1 MVLNLPMTV
10 TCDKFVLPKELVN
23 MTDYAIQQAADLI
36 HKASYVMVLTG
47 AGVSTPSGIPD
58 FRSPS
63 SGIWNK
69 LDPMV
74 VASIW
79 GYHEHPDV
87 FYRWFMPLARQIRQA
102 RPNPAH
108 FALAELEQVA
118 RLNLLA
124 TQNIDSLHQ
133 TAGSR
138 HVVELH
144 GHLRSA
150 SCLAC
155 AEQAALDDIWPLAER
170 GEAPRCPACGG
181 LMKPDV
187 ILFGEP
193 LPYDA
198 LRASQEGALFCDVLI
213 SIGTSLEVEP
223 AADLP
228 HLARRSGSRVI
239 IINRQPTIADK
250 IADLVIH
257 DDAAKALPALVQ
269 ALRH

>member
-1 MVLNLPMTV
+1 MA
-10 TCDKFVLPKELVN
+10 
-23 MTDYAIQQAADLI
+23 DYAIRQAAEWI
-36 HKASYVMVLTG
+36 HSASYVMVLTG

-79 GYHEHPDV
+79 GYHEHPQT
-87 FYRWFMPLARQIRQA
+87 FYRWFLPLARQIRQA
-102 RPNPAH
+102 KPNAAH
-108 FALAELEQVA
+108 FALAELEQA
-118 RLNLLA
+118 AQLKLLA

-144 GHLRSA
+144 GHLRTA
-150 SCLAC
+150 TCLGC
-155 AEQAALDDIWPLAER
+155 AEQAPLESCWPAVER
-170 GEAPRCPACGG
+170 GEIPRCQTCQG

-198 LRASQEGALFCDVLI
+198 LRAAQEAALFCDVLI

-228 HLARRSGSRVI
+228 HLAKRSGSRVI
-239 IINRQPTIADK
+239 IFNRQPTIADK

-257 DDAAKALPALVQ
+257 DDAAKALPAVVQ
-269 ALRH
+269 ALRR

>member
-1 MVLNLPMTV
+1 MTNYPV
-10 TCDKFVLPKELVN
+10 
-23 MTDYAIQQAADLI
+23 QQAAELI
-36 HKASYVMVLTG
+36 HDASYVMVLTG

-69 LDPMV
+69 LDPMA

-79 GYHEHPDV
+79 GYHDNPQA

-108 FALAELEQVA
+108 LALAEMEQFA
-118 RLNLLA
+118 RLHVLV
-124 TQNIDSLHQ
+124 TQNIDGLHQ
-133 TAGSR
+133 MAGSK

-150 SCLAC
+150 TCLECGRQIALDQVWLL
-155 AEQAALDDIWPLAER
+155 AEQ
-170 GEAPRCPACGG
+170 GQVVRCQACNG
-181 LMKPDV
+181 LIKPDV

-193 LPYDA
+193 LDYDA
-198 LRASQEGALFCDVLI
+198 LRVAQEGALFCDVLI

-250 IADLVIH
+250 IADLTIH
-257 DDAAKALPALVQ
+257 DDVATVLPAIVR
-269 ALRH
+269 ALRR

>member
-1 MVLNLPMTV
+1 MT
-10 TCDKFVLPKELVN
+10 N
-23 MTDYAIQQAADLI
+23 YAIQHAADLI
-36 HKASYVMVLTG
+36 RAASYVMVLTG

-69 LDPMV
+69 LDPIA

-79 GYHEHPDV
+79 GYHEHPEL

-108 FALAELEQVA
+108 FALAKLEGVA
-118 RLNLLA
+118 RLNLLV
-124 TQNIDSLHQ
+124 TQNIDGLHQ

-144 GHLRSA
+144 GHLRTA
-150 SCLAC
+150 SCLDC
-155 AEQAALDDIWPLAER
+155 AQPTEIDAIWPLAER
-170 GEAPRCPACGG
+170 GQIARCARCGG

-198 LRASQEGALFCDVLI
+198 LRAAQEAALFCDVLI

-223 AADLP
+223 ASDLP

-239 IINRQPTIADK
+239 IVNRQPTIADK
-250 IADLVIH
+250 IADVTIH
-257 DDAAKALPALVQ
+257 DDVATALPALVQ
-269 ALRH
+269 ALRR

>member
-1 MVLNLPMTV
+1 MT
-10 TCDKFVLPKELVN
+10 N
-23 MTDYAIQQAADLI
+23 YAIQHAADLI
-36 HKASYVMVLTG
+36 RAASYVMVLTG

-69 LDPMV
+69 LDPIA

-79 GYHEHPDV
+79 GYHEHPEL

-108 FALAELEQVA
+108 FALAQMEQVA
-118 RLNLLA
+118 RLHLLV
-124 TQNIDSLHQ
+124 TQNIDGLHQ

-144 GHLRSA
+144 GHLRTA
-150 SCLAC
+150 SCLQC
-155 AEQAALDDIWPLAER
+155 TQQTDLDIIWPLAER
-170 GEAPRCPACGG
+170 GQVARCEHCGG

-198 LRASQEGALFCDVLI
+198 LRAAQEAALFCDVLV

-223 AADLP
+223 ASDLP
-228 HLARRSGSRVI
+228 YLARRSGSRVI
-239 IINRQPTIADK
+239 IVNRQPTSADK
-250 IADLVIH
+250 IADVAIH
-257 DDAAKALPALVQ
+257 DDVASVLPDLVR
-269 ALRH
+269 ALRR

>member
-1 MVLNLPMTV
+1 MA
-10 TCDKFVLPKELVN
+10 
-23 MTDYAIQQAADLI
+23 DYAIQQAADWI
-36 HKASYVMVLTG
+36 QHASYVMVLTG

-63 SGIWNK
+63 SGMWTRV
-69 LDPMV
+69 DPMA

-79 GYHEHPDV
+79 GYLENPEQ
-87 FYRWFMPLARQIRQA
+87 FYRWFIPLADQIRRA
-102 RPNPAH
+102 KPNPAH

-118 RLNLLA
+118 SLKLLA

-138 HVVELH
+138 HVAELH
-144 GHLRSA
+144 GHLRTA
-150 SCLAC
+150 SCMAC
-155 AEQAALDDIWPLAER
+155 AEQIPLDNSWPLAEL
-170 GEAPRCPACGG
+170 GKLLRCQHCGG

-198 LRASQEGALFCDVLI
+198 LRAAQEGALFCDLLI

-228 HLARRSGSRVI
+228 HLAKRSGSRVI
-239 IINRQPTIADK
+239 IVNRQPTVVDK

-257 DDAAKALPALVQ
+257 DDAAKVLPTLAR
-269 ALRH
+269 ALRR

>member
-1 MVLNLPMTV
+1 LESQESMT
-10 TCDKFVLPKELVN
+10 N
-23 MTDYAIQQAADLI
+23 YAIQQAADLI
-36 HKASYVMVLTG
+36 RAASYVMVLTG

-69 LDPMV
+69 LDPIA

-79 GYHEHPDV
+79 GYHDHPET
-87 FYRWFMPLARQIRQA
+87 FYRWFMPLARQIRLA

-108 FALAELEQVA
+108 TALAEMEQVA
-118 RLNLLA
+118 RLHLLV
-124 TQNIDSLHQ
+124 TQNIDGLHQ
-133 TAGSR
+133 AAGSR

-144 GHLRSA
+144 GHLRTA
-150 SCLAC
+150 SCLDC
-155 AEQAALDDIWPLAER
+155 AAQTDLDAIWPLAER
-170 GEAPRCPACGG
+170 GQVARCEHCGG

-193 LPYDA
+193 LPYDS
-198 LRASQEGALFCDVLI
+198 LRAAQEAALFCDVLI

-223 AADLP
+223 ASDLP

-239 IINRQPTIADK
+239 IVNRQPTIADK
-250 IADLVIH
+250 IADAAIH
-257 DDAAKALPALVQ
+257 DDVATVLPAIVR
-269 ALRH
+269 ALRR

>member
-1 MVLNLPMTV
+1 MA
-10 TCDKFVLPKELVN
+10 
-23 MTDYAIQQAADLI
+23 DYAIQQAAEWI
-36 HKASYVMVLTG
+36 QRASYVMVLTG

-69 LDPMV
+69 LDPMM

-79 GYHEHPDV
+79 GYYEHPDV
-87 FYRWFMPLARQIRQA
+87 FYRWFAPLARQIRQA
-102 RPNPAH
+102 KPNAAH
-108 FALAELEQVA
+108 FALAELEQIA
-118 RLNLLA
+118 QLKLLA
-124 TQNIDSLHQ
+124 TQNIDGLHQ
-133 TAGSR
+133 TAGSS

-144 GHLRSA
+144 GHLRTA

-155 AEQAALDDIWPLAER
+155 AEQTALEDHRKAGKQ
-170 GEAPRCPACGG
+170 GEVPRCQSCGG
-181 LMKPDV
+181 LIKPDV

-198 LRASQEGALFCDVLI
+198 LRASQEGALFCDLLI

-228 HLARRSGSRVI
+228 HLAKRSGSRVI
-239 IINRQPTIADK
+239 ILNRQPTVVDK

-257 DDAAKALPALVQ
+257 ADAANALPALVA
-269 ALRH
+269 ALRR

>member
-1 MVLNLPMTV
+1 MTN
-10 TCDKFVLPKELVN
+10 FP
-23 MTDYAIQQAADLI
+23 IQQAADMI
-36 HKASYVMVLTG
+36 RAASYVMVLTG

-69 LDPMV
+69 LDPIT

-79 GYHEHPDV
+79 GYHDNPQA

-108 FALAELEQVA
+108 VALAEMELVA
-118 RLNLLA
+118 RLNLLV
-124 TQNIDSLHQ
+124 TQNIDGLHQ
-133 TAGSR
+133 IAGSR

-144 GHLRSA
+144 GHLRTA

-155 AEQAALDDIWPLAER
+155 GHQIELDEIWPQAER
-170 GEAPRCPACGG
+170 GQVAHCQTCGG
-181 LMKPDV
+181 LTKPDV

-198 LRASQEGALFCDVLI
+198 LRAAQEAALFCDVLI

-223 AADLP
+223 ASDLP

-239 IINRQPTIADK
+239 IVNRQPTIADK
-250 IADLVIH
+250 IADVTIH
-257 DDAAKALPALVQ
+257 DDVATVLPALVQ
-269 ALRH
+269 ALRR